1 MVSPGRPGPWIVSAA
16 SVVAG
21 CVLLYGGLAK
31 LGDTGYFAAIIAAH
45 EIVGENPAGIIARV
59 LPWAEILI
67 GIGCAVGRRPFVC
80 LACGLYL
87 AFLAL
92 AVRAMA
98 LGINVPC
105 GCFGRENAPIG
116 WETVLRDIAM
126 LAAAGAGLVG
136 GSPQAGGLPDN
147 DPSH

>member
-1 MVSPGRPGPWIVSAA
+1 MVSPSRPWRWIVSGAL
-16 SVVAG
+16 VVAG
-21 CVLLYGGLAK
+21 CVLLYGGLTK

-45 EIVGENPAGIIARV
+45 DIVGEKAAGIIARV

-67 GIGCAVGRRPFVC
+67 GIGCVAGRRPFVC

-87 AFLAL
+87 AFLAVAAR
-92 AVRAMA
+92 AVV
-98 LGINVPC
+98 LGIDVPC

-126 LAAAGAGLVG
+126 LAAAGSGLVR
-136 GSPQAGGLPDN
+136 GSTQAGGLDRQ
-147 DPSH
+147 